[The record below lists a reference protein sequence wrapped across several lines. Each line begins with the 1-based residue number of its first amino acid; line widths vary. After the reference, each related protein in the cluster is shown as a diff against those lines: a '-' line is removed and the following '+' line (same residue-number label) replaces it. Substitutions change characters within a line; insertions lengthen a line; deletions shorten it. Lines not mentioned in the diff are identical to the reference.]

1 MKNKYVMIIFISIIE
16 ILTSQNSFAQINST
30 DSSSNVTDVW
40 VVIKSHFDLVYI
52 DLAGNVF
59 QRYRTEMMDNA
70 LKVIDDDRKLSS
82 GKSLVWTVLTTVT
95 NGTPENFMADVNECQ
110 ELRAPVVSTLFQQ
123 ATVFTTIFQRQTCWL

>member
-16 ILTSQNSFAQINST
+16 ILTSQNSFAQINSS

-40 VVIKSHFDLVYI
+40 VVIKSHFDLVYT